1 MTDIFTVHHAPE
13 RRPDTR
19 VPDPHQDTYSKT
31 IFGFWVYLMTD
42 AIIFASLF
50 ITYAVLSPNTF
61 GGPSSQDLFSLPV
74 TFTETM
80 TLLLSSL
87 TCGLAML
94 AATKSHI
101 KGIIG
106 WLVATFILGA
116 TFLVIELSEFAEFIS
131 EGYTWKTSAF
141 LSSFF
146 TLVGTHGFHVT
157 IGLLWLTVMI
167 VQLFVHG
174 LIPET
179 FRRLAIFNIFWHFLD
194 LIWIF
199 VFTFVYLVGVI

>member
-1 MTDIFTVHHAPE
+1 MTDIFTVHHASE
-13 RRPDTR
+13 RKPDTS

-61 GGPSSQDLFSLPV
+61 GGPSSKDLFSLPV

-80 TLLLSSL
+80 ALLLSSL

-94 AATKSHI
+94 AAIKSHM

-106 WLVATFILGA
+106 SLAATFILGA
-116 TFLVIELSEFAEFIS
+116 IFLVIELSEFAEFIS

-157 IGLLWLTVMI
+157 IGLLWLVVMI
-167 VQLFVHG
+167 IQLFVHG